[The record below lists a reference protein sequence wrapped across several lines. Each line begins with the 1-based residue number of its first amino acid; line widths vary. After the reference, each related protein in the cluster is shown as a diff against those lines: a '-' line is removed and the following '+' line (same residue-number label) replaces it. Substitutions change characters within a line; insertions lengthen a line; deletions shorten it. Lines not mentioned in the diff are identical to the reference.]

1 MYLRREWS
9 PVVLAVETEELE
21 VGRVSI
27 QKDEA
32 KESRASTS
40 RGDAASKQLRGG
52 GARARLC
59 PLCGRRDRGA
69 RDPHR
74 ITVASSIQPILW
86 FCEIRP
92 NFELKTKFHQNRSYS
107 EFYKLQ
113 IFFW

>member
-1 MYLRREWS
+1 VYLRREWS
-9 PVVLAVETEELE
+9 LVILAVETEELE
-21 VGRVSI
+21 VGCVGI

-32 KESRASTS
+32 KESRASTL
-40 RGDAASKQLRGG
+40 RGD
-52 GARARLC
+52 GARTRLC

-74 ITVASSIQPILW
+74 ITAASSIQPILW